1 MGELKRRQDETD
13 EQSAARVEESL
24 ERYKSRHKAYYEA
37 NKERIKSLNKAYYE
51 ANKER
56 YKAYREANKE
66 RINEYAKAYREA
78 NKERIKER
86 DKAIHKAY
94 YEANK
99 ERISARHKAYR
110 EANKERISA
119 RHKAYHEANK
129 DREKAYREAR
139 KERTKEYNAQ
149 YYEANKERIS
159 ARRKACREANKERT
173 KEYSAQYY
181 EANKERIKARKK
193 EYNEANKER
202 IKARQKAYRGA
213 NKERIKA
220 RRKAYYESHRARL
233 CVLRVRSYE
242 KRRFERTGIPLG
254 MRVNSIGE
262 EMVRICLDE
271 LGVPYKR
278 EKRFAWLRCEA
289 QMRLDF
295 YLPELNMAIEYDGI
309 QHKELVAWYRIARK
323 NTKFFGEAG
332 FDAYKMR
339 DALKDMLCT
348 EHGIK
353 VVRIDKSIDSL
364 EKMRK
369 VVREILTQRRM
380 NYAAG
385 ALLLVKSIEARRD
398 ELGERRAHAEIMAAL
413 DAFDAIVADMLDALY
428 IRRPFF
434 L

>member
-13 EQSAARVEESL
+13 DQNAARVEESL
-24 ERYKSRHKAYYEA
+24 ERYKSRH
-37 NKERIKSLNKAYYE
+37 KAYYE

-99 ERISARHKAYR
+99 ERI
-110 EANKERISA
+110 
-119 RHKAYHEANK
+119 
-129 DREKAYREAR
+129 
-139 KERTKEYNAQ
+139 
-149 YYEANKERIS
+149 
-159 ARRKACREANKERT
+159 
-173 KEYSAQYY
+173 
-181 EANKERIKARKK
+181 
-193 EYNEANKER
+193 
-202 IKARQKAYRGA
+202 KARQKAYRGA
-213 NKERIKA
+213 NKGRIKA

-380 NYAAG
+380 NYAVG
-385 ALLLVKSIEARRD
+385 YLLLVKDIETRRD
-398 ELGERRAHAEIMAAL
+398 EIGERKAHAEIMAAL
-413 DAFDAIVADMLDALY
+413 DAFDAIVADTLGAL
-428 IRRPFF
+428 PH
-434 L
+434 